1 MPSGMAPDVVP
12 KMESP
17 VTLDAS
23 AESISTRIV
32 WHVARCASHTVP
44 MPVRNLLLACWLAVV
59 CASAQPLSPLQNKIV
74 DAVNADEQQSLT
86 LLEQLV
92 NINSGTLNTAGVRKV
107 ADVLRPQFEALGFT
121 CRFIPMDAV
130 KRAGHLVAERKG
142 THGKRVLL
150 IGHMD
155 TVFEPDSPFQKF
167 VRNGDKATG
176 PGSEDMKG
184 GLVIMLSALK
194 ALNSAGALDGANIT
208 VFLTGDEER
217 HGNPVSISRGDL
229 IEAGKSSDAALE
241 FEAGVRVAGHD
252 EASIAR
258 RSSYSW
264 TLNTTGKEAH
274 SAGVFGSSGF
284 GAIYELTRILD
295 RFRQEL
301 REEGV
306 TYNVGLIAGGSTVT
320 AGTGNASISA
330 TGKSNI
336 IPAAAQASGDL
347 RTVTEEQYEKI
358 RHHMEKIVAEHLAG
372 TSATLTFGEG
382 YPSMPETEA
391 NRELLRELNGVNR
404 SLGLDVMEPYDP
416 TLRGAGDLSFVAPY
430 TAGISGLGSFGK
442 GSHAP
447 GETLELNSQT
457 YQTRRVAL
465 FLFALTR

>member
-1 MPSGMAPDVVP
+1 MNS
-12 KMESP
+12 
-17 VTLDAS
+17 
-23 AESISTRIV
+23 
-32 WHVARCASHTVP
+32 
-44 MPVRNLLLACWLAVV
+44 
-59 CASAQPLSPLQNKIV
+59 
-74 DAVNADEQQSLT
+74 DEQRSLR

-92 NINSGTLNTAGVRKV
+92 NINSGTLNPAGVRKV
-107 ADVLRPQFEALGFT
+107 ADVLRPEFEALGFT

-130 KRAGHLVAERKG
+130 QRAGHLVAERKG
-142 THGKRVLL
+142 TRGKRVLL

-155 TVFEPDSPFQKF
+155 TVFELDSPFQRF

-194 ALNSAGALDGANIT
+194 AMNAAGALDGANIT

-229 IEAGKSSDAALE
+229 IEAGKNSDAALE

-264 TLNTTGKEAH
+264 TLKTTGKEAH
-274 SAGVFGSSGF
+274 SAGVFGTAGF

-306 TYNVGLIAGGSTVT
+306 TYNVGLMAGGSAVT
-320 AGTGNASISA
+320 ADQANAALTA

-347 RTVTEEQYEKI
+347 RTVTDEQYQKI
-358 RHHMEKIVAEHLAG
+358 SRHMEQIAAEHLPG
-372 TSATLTFGEG
+372 TTAALTFGEG
-382 YPSMPETEA
+382 YPAMPETDG
-391 NRELLRELNGVNR
+391 NRALLRELNDVNR
-404 SLGLDVMEPYDP
+404 SLGLEAMEPYDP
-416 TLRGAGDLSFVAPY
+416 VLRGAGDLSFVAPY

-442 GSHAP
+442 GAHAP
-447 GETLELNSQT
+447 GETVELSSQT

-465 FLFALTR
+465 FLYALTR

>member
-1 MPSGMAPDVVP
+1 
-12 KMESP
+12 
-17 VTLDAS
+17 
-23 AESISTRIV
+23 
-32 WHVARCASHTVP
+32 
-44 MPVRNLLLACWLAVV
+44 MPVRKTLLACWLVVV
-59 CASAQPLSPLQNKIV
+59 CASGQSLSPVQNKII
-74 DAVNADEQQSLT
+74 DAVNADEQNSLT

-92 NINSGTLNTAGVRKV
+92 NINSGTLNPAGVRKV
-107 ADVLRPQFEALGFT
+107 ADVLRAQFEALGFT
-121 CRFIPMDAV
+121 CRWIPMDAV
-130 KRAGHLVAERKG
+130 QRAGHLVAERKG

-155 TVFEPDSPFQKF
+155 TVFEADSPFQQF

-176 PGSEDMKG
+176 PGAEDMKG
-184 GLVIMLSALK
+184 GIVIMLSALK

-217 HGNPVSISRGDL
+217 HGNPTSISRGDL
-229 IEAGKSSDAALE
+229 IEAGKNSDAALE

-258 RSSYSW
+258 RSSYGW
-264 TLNTTGKEAH
+264 TLKTTGKEAH
-274 SAGVFGSSGF
+274 SAGVFGSAGF

-306 TYNVGLIAGGSTVT
+306 TYNVGLIAGGSSVT
-320 AGTGNASISA
+320 ADTANASVSA

-347 RTVTEEQYEKI
+347 RTVTDAQYEKI
-358 RHHMEKIVAEHLAG
+358 RQHMEQIVADHLAG
-372 TSATLTFGEG
+372 TTATITFGEG
-382 YPSMPETEA
+382 YPAMPETDG
-391 NRELLRELNGVNR
+391 NRALLRELNNVNK
-404 SLGLDVMEPYDP
+404 SLGLDAMEPYDP
-416 TLRGAGDLSFVAPY
+416 ALRGAGDLSFVAPY

-447 GETLELNSQT
+447 GETVELSSQT
-457 YQTRRVAL
+457 YQTRRVAM
-465 FLFALTR
+465 FLLALTR

>member
-1 MPSGMAPDVVP
+1 MSARKSLLILYLALTCAGAQSL
-12 KMESP
+12 SP
-17 VTLDAS
+17 VQT
-23 AESISTRIV
+23 
-32 WHVARCASHTVP
+32 
-44 MPVRNLLLACWLAVV
+44 
-59 CASAQPLSPLQNKIV
+59 KII
-74 DAVNADEQQSLT
+74 DAVNADEQSSFQ

-92 NINSGTLNTAGVRKV
+92 NINSGTLNSAGVRKV

-130 KRAGHLVAERKG
+130 QRAGHLVAERKG

-167 VRNGDKATG
+167 VRTGDKATG
-176 PGSEDMKG
+176 PGTADMKG

-194 ALNSAGALDGANIT
+194 ALNAAGALDGANIT

-229 IEAGKSSDAALE
+229 IEAGKHSDAALE

-258 RSSYSW
+258 RSSYGW
-264 TLNTTGKEAH
+264 TVKTTGKEAH
-274 SAGVFGSSGF
+274 SAGVFGAPGF

-306 TYNVGLIAGGSTVT
+306 TYNVGLIAGGSSVSADPANAAVT
-320 AGTGNASISA
+320 A
-330 TGKSNI
+330 TGKNNI

-347 RTVTEEQYEKI
+347 RTVTDEQYQKI
-358 RHHMEKIVAEHLAG
+358 QQHMEKIVADHLAG
-372 TSATLTFGEG
+372 TTATITFGDG
-382 YPSMPETEA
+382 YPAMPETEA
-391 NRELLRELNGVNR
+391 NRELLKELNGVNR
-404 SLGLDVMEPYDP
+404 SLGLEAMEPYDP
-416 TLRGAGDLSFVAPY
+416 ILRGAGDLSFVAPY
-430 TAGISGLGSFGK
+430 VAGISGLGSFGK

-447 GETLELNSQT
+447 GETVELSSQT

-465 FLFALTR
+465 FLYALTSAR